1 MRVGA
6 RALFWV
12 GVLGFVALVP
22 VAYFSPTFYDGV
34 RTSVFWWWA
43 APCFA
48 MVVLAGLYLHN
59 AKCPRCQ
66 GRFAVRN
73 DGMRWNDF
81 TSQCLNCGLRLQVRV
96 DHAL

>member
-1 MRVGA
+1 MRATA

-12 GVLGFVALVP
+12 GALAFVALAP
-22 VAYFSPTFYDGV
+22 VAYFFPTFYDGV
-34 RTSVFWWWA
+34 STGVFWWWA

-48 MVVLAGLYLHN
+48 MVVLSGLYLHN
-59 AKCPRCQ
+59 AKCPRCRA
-66 GRFAVRN
+66 RFAVRI

-81 TSQCLNCGLRLQVRV
+81 TSQCLNCGLRLQDET